1 MNQSKDYIE
10 ILIKKHFI
18 QHNYTVGEYGETVDT
33 YLDLLNKCDKDK
45 YILESIFIP
54 LLATDKDFYIIGV
67 GGDWSFIQMAFIE
80 EDIVYIGNFYRGL
93 FVNDIKVEYFTKLRE
108 KTLNNLIYEKE
119 I

>member
-10 ILIKKHFI
+10 ELIKKHFI
-18 QHNYTVGEYGETVDT
+18 QHNYTFGEYKENVDT

-45 YILESIFIP
+45 YILEFI
-54 LLATDKDFYIIGV
+54 LMQLSVTDKDFYIIGV
-67 GGDWSFIQMAFIE
+67 VGDWSFIQMAYIE
-80 EDIVYIGNFYRGL
+80 EGIVYIGNFFRGL
-93 FVNDIKVEYFTKLRE
+93 FMNTIKVEYLTKLRE

>member
-1 MNQSKDYIE
+1 MNQNKDYIE

-45 YILESIFIP
+45 YILESIFVP
-54 LLATDKDFYIIGV
+54 LLANDKDFYIIGV

-80 EDIVYIGNFYRGL
+80 EGIVYIGNFHRGL